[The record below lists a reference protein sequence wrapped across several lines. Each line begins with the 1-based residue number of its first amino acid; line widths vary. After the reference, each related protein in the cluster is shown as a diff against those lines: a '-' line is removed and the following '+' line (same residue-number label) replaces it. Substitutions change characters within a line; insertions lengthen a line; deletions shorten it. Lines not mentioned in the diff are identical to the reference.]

1 MNPYDEQSRA
11 LLAAIVE
18 SSDDAIITKDLN
30 GIITSWNRGAQRI
43 FGYTAQEAI
52 GQPVTILMP
61 PDRKD
66 EEPAILARIR
76 RGERIEHYRTVRRA
90 KDGRSLDISIT
101 VSPIIDSQGR
111 IIGASKIARD
121 ISQEMRA
128 IEQVRESEEQ
138 LRVTL
143 SSIGD
148 AVMATDRSG
157 NITFMNPVAERL
169 TGWQAPQAIGAPLV
183 NAFRIINEFTR
194 QPVEDPVSKVL
205 RAGSTVGLA
214 NHTLLIAKDGAER
227 PIDDS
232 GAPIRG
238 SAADLRGVVLVF
250 RDVTERRKAELTA
263 LRLAAIVENSDD
275 AIISKNLDGT
285 ITTWN
290 EGAKRIFGYSATE
303 IIGKSIRTLIP
314 TELQAEED
322 GILARLRRGERVYHF
337 ETIRVAKNGHQIP
350 ISLTISPIRDSEGN
364 IVGASKI
371 ARDITE
377 RRKGERAL
385 AEAREKLESHARDLE
400 LRVHE
405 RTQALEKTVKEM
417 EAFSYSLS
425 HDMRAPLRAIQS
437 FSEIVLSEYGEK
449 LGEQGT
455 DLLNRASAAASR
467 MDKLILDLLAFTR
480 VSRMPI
486 NLEPVDVEKLITR
499 LIEERAE
506 FQPPRAEI
514 TIDAPLLPVTGNEA
528 SLTQCLTNLL
538 DNAVKFVAPGA
549 LPRVNIRSERADG
562 HVVLWIEDH
571 GIGMDDEA
579 KHKLFQMF
587 QRVHGDTY
595 PGTGI
600 GLAIVRK
607 AVERMS
613 GEVGVE
619 SEPGRGSRFWLRLLG
634 DGQ

>member
-205 RAGSTVGLA
+205 RAGSPVGLA